1 MITKLAWRNIWF
13 KPLNTI
19 LSIILLTSSVA
30 IITVLILLEK
40 QFEEKFTNN
49 LDGIDLVMGAQGS
62 PLQLILS
69 SIYQVDAPTGN
80 ISLDSAKVWMQN
92 PMVGKAIPLAFG
104 DNYKGFK
111 ILGTTQDY
119 LSHFK
124 VEFSQGKTFDKNFEV
139 VVGSEIAQ
147 KLHLHIG
154 DTFFGSH
161 GDSEEGHVHEEYAYK
176 IVGIAKPTGK
186 VVDNLILCT
195 IPSVWQMHSPHNE
208 DEHHHE
214 EEAHEHAENPAHG
227 EEGHIHEEG
236 DEHSHEHEDSEVHK
250 HAENPA
256 HGEEGHIHE
265 EGDEHI
271 HEHEDSEV
279 HKHAENPAHGEEGH
293 IHEEGD
299 EHEHEHHEVADLT
312 MDEPGMEI
320 TSVLLQMRNP
330 MAKLTWQRIISQNTK
345 MQAASPAIE
354 INRLFTLFGVGIDA
368 LRYLAYGIML
378 ISGISIF
385 IALFNTLKER
395 KTEFAL
401 LRVNG
406 AKRIQLLALV
416 LIESLLLCFV
426 GFIFGTILGRIALV
440 LISKSSEAD
449 FKLSFNPY
457 EFIWNKEGW
466 LLIVTLAVG
475 IIAALIPAIKAYQL
489 NISKT
494 LANA

>member
-40 QFEEKFTNN
+40 QFEEKFTKN

-69 SIYQVDAPTGN
+69 SVYQVDAPTGN
-80 ISLDSAKVWMQN
+80 ISFDSAKVWMQN
-92 PMVGKAIPLAFG
+92 PMVGSAVPLAFG
-104 DNYKGFK
+104 DNYRGFK
-111 ILGTTQDY
+111 ILGTTPEY
-119 LSHFK
+119 LNKFGTK
-124 VEFSQGKTFDKNFEV
+124 LSQGKVFEKNFEV

-147 KLHLHIG
+147 KLNLSLN
-154 DTFFGSH
+154 DEFFGSH
-161 GDSEEGHVHEEYAYK
+161 GDAEEGEVHDHYSYKVVGIAKPTGRVVDNLILCNIPSVWQMHHIGHENPEHGEEGHVHEE
-176 IVGIAKPTGK
+176 G
-186 VVDNLILCT
+186 
-195 IPSVWQMHSPHNE
+195 
-208 DEHHHE
+208 DEHHE
-214 EEAHEHAENPAHG
+214 E
-227 EEGHIHEEG
+227 
-236 DEHSHEHEDSEVHK
+236 
-250 HAENPA
+250 
-256 HGEEGHIHE
+256 
-265 EGDEHI
+265 
-271 HEHEDSEV
+271 
-279 HKHAENPAHGEEGH
+279 
-293 IHEEGD
+293 
-299 EHEHEHHEVADLT
+299 ADLT
-312 MDEPGMEI
+312 IDEPGMEI

-330 MAKLTWQRIISQNTK
+330 MAKLTWQRIIPQNTK

-368 LRYLAYGIML
+368 LRYLAYGIMF

-395 KTEFAL
+395 KNEFAL

-406 AKRIQLLALV
+406 AGRFQLLKLV
-416 LIESLLLCFV
+416 LLESLLLCIV
-426 GFIFGTILGRIALV
+426 GFIFGTILGRVALV
-440 LISKSSEAD
+440 FISKSSEAD

-466 LLIVTLAVG
+466 LLVLTLAVG
-475 IIAALIPAIKAYQL
+475 VVAALIPAIKAYKL